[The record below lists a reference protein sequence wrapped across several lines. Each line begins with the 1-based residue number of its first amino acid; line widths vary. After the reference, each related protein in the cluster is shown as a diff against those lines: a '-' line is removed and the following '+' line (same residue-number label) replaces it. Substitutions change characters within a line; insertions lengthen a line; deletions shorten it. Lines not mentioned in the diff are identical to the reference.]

1 MSLLMLITLNKL
13 TEDKVYQKEYS
24 DFVSSMSYAKNSE
37 VMIFSDNKVQ
47 EKYILDKFSQFVK
60 YR

>member
-1 MSLLMLITLNKL
+1 MITLNKL

-37 VMIFSDNKVQ
+37 VMIFEKAINKF
-47 EKYILDKFSQFVK
+47 EKFYEFIKK
-60 YR
+60 NN